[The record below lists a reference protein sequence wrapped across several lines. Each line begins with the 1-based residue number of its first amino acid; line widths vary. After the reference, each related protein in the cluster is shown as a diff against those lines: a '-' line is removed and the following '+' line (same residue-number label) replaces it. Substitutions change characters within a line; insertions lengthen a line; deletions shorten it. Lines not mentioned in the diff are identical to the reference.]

1 MAKCYVK
8 AFFDWIEQ
16 VSALEDDEKG
26 RLFVAILEYARSGEV
41 PDMQGRESILFP
53 VFKSQIDRDMES
65 CTKQSE
71 NGKKGGRPRTKTE
84 SEENQN
90 KPKQTKRKPTKA
102 NKEEE
107 KEKDKEKDKDKEE
120 ETLCSLPREI
130 LGLAGFQVS
139 DNAKQ
144 AQLEIKAK
152 LEQEGFSCSLEI
164 PVDDR
169 GDGTPGRVDLIAE
182 KDGITTAIEIDRD
195 TPREKS
201 IFKVGGFDCCK
212 AVLVRN
218 GKGRNTWFLD
228 NGTAIIYLSIAA
240 DVPRLEGVSPQL
252 EAAFADW
259 LQYKHER
266 REDYKPTGLKA
277 LQTQIINNAA
287 RYGEQA
293 VIDLI
298 RECMGNNWRGIIFD
312 KLDERRGG
320 SRRNQDNG
328 FQTSNPFLEMLHEG
342 GGVP

>member
-65 CTKQSE
+65 SVKQSE
-71 NGKKGGRPRTKTE
+71 NGKKGGRPRAKTE
-84 SEENQN
+84 SKENQN
-90 KPKQTKRKPTKA
+90 KPKETKRKLTKA
-102 NKEEE
+102 NKEE
-107 KEKDKEKDKDKEE
+107 EKDKEKDKDKEE
-120 ETLCSLPREI
+120 E
-130 LGLAGFQVS
+130 
-139 DNAKQ
+139 DNPPNPPLQ
-144 AQLEIKAK
+144 
-152 LEQEGFSCSLEI
+152 
-164 PVDDR
+164 
-169 GDGTPGRVDLIAE
+169 
-182 KDGITTAIEIDRD
+182 
-195 TPREKS
+195 
-201 IFKVGGFDCCK
+201 
-212 AVLVRN
+212 
-218 GKGRNTWFLD
+218 
-228 NGTAIIYLSIAA
+228 
-240 DVPRLEGVSPQL
+240 GVSPQL

-328 FQTSNPFLEMLHEG
+328 FQTSNPFLEMLYEG

>member
-65 CTKQSE
+65 SAKQSE

-84 SEENQN
+84 SGENQN

-120 ETLCSLPREI
+120 E
-130 LGLAGFQVS
+130 
-139 DNAKQ
+139 DNPPNPPLQ
-144 AQLEIKAK
+144 
-152 LEQEGFSCSLEI
+152 
-164 PVDDR
+164 
-169 GDGTPGRVDLIAE
+169 
-182 KDGITTAIEIDRD
+182 
-195 TPREKS
+195 
-201 IFKVGGFDCCK
+201 
-212 AVLVRN
+212 
-218 GKGRNTWFLD
+218 
-228 NGTAIIYLSIAA
+228 
-240 DVPRLEGVSPQL
+240 GVSPQL